1 MGETGRCRRR
11 QSCSNLLQRLMR
23 PGERGFVALVHE
35 VGLVVPGLLAL
46 SCTASVSGRAG
57 GGGAYLTVT
66 SGLVCVV
73 LFVVGDRCVL
83 AHVCSVG

>member
-1 MGETGRCRRR
+1 
-11 QSCSNLLQRLMR
+11 SCSNLVERLMR
-23 PGERGFVALVHE
+23 AGERGFS
-35 VGLVVPGLLAL
+35 GLSCPVLLAL

-66 SGLVCVV
+66 SGSVHVV
-73 LFVVGDRCVL
+73 LFVVGNCCILV

>member
-1 MGETGRCRRR
+1 
-11 QSCSNLLQRLMR
+11 MR
-23 PGERGFVALVHE
+23 AGERGFVALVHE

-83 AHVCSVG
+83 VAHVCSVG

>member
-1 MGETGRCRRR
+1 
-11 QSCSNLLQRLMR
+11 MR
-23 PGERGFVALVHE
+23 AGERRFVALVHG

-46 SCTASVSGRAG
+46 SCMASISGRAG

-73 LFVVGDRCVL
+73 LFVVGNHCVL
-83 AHVCSVG
+83 VAHVCSVG